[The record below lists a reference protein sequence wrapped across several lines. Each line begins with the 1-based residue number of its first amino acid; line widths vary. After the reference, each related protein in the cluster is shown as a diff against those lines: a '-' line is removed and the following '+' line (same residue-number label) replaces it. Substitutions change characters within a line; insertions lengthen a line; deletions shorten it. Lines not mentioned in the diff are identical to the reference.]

1 MWVCVKATA
10 LLEERVDQGR
20 HTSTVDQVWRRMESL
35 IGPQSLIVAAVSS
48 K

>member
-1 MWVCVKATA
+1 MWVCVKAAA
-10 LLEERVDQGR
+10 LLEDRVDQGR

-35 IGPQSLIVAAVSS
+35 IAPLSLIAAAVSS